1 MYLKKYFNLL
11 NKTLYTSKWNF
22 NRQRQKYFSNHPMNR
37 NKIENCKILKKLF
50 NDGIV
55 VLPKYWD
62 SKMIKKIKTLAMP
75 IAKKL
80 KNNSNSFDQR
90 TVCYPKDGIYRLT
103 SIEKKI
109 PITKKIL
116 SDHYLDSIVE
126 EYLGKKIKYSANYLD
141 FKSDIGVHDYTTVP
155 HMDSWMS
162 QIKIFTLLND
172 VNNFNAPMVYWKG
185 SHKDHNWRRNIDYFK
200 FIGDDFGS
208 TGTFPPALVRE
219 QENDKNNPLTEFSV
233 LAPAGTV
240 IIADVRGVHRASN
253 LFKGYR
259 LQIVKKF
266 IS

>member
-1 MYLKKYFNLL
+1 M
-11 NKTLYTSKWNF
+11 
-22 NRQRQKYFSNHPMNR
+22 
-37 NKIENCKILKKLF
+37 
-50 NDGIV
+50 
-55 VLPKYWD
+55 
-62 SKMIKKIKTLAMP
+62 
-75 IAKKL
+75 
-80 KNNSNSFDQR
+80 
-90 TVCYPKDGIYRLT
+90 
-103 SIEKKI
+103 
-109 PITKKIL
+109 
-116 SDHYLDSIVE
+116 E
-126 EYLGKKIKYSANYLD
+126 EYLGKKLNTQQIILISNRILE
-141 FKSDIGVHDYTTVP
+141 FMIIQQF

-259 LQIVKKF
+259 LQIVQKF